1 MRCLHRLR
9 CSVRGFARSAHPP
22 PRHDETT
29 SSRWAPL
36 LRIESREGRR
46 HRLAI
51 ASQFFGRRGRRLPP
65 IHSNRPPPLNLF
77 REGGPRPHPSSSPAV
92 GTPAHPHSV
101 QANRSNEPLA
111 RSWRR
116 CLRLSMP
123 PSAPGAP
130 LPPPGGPMGSP
141 CPRFTRS
148 QLRQRPGLT
157 PPPLG
162 RRVHLRP
169 LWVDCES
176 PPELQPE
183 AQDTQAAASRRRDR
197 RRHTLRR
204 TTFSVSRHTQ
214 SLTHSAPI
222 PSPPHTAT
230 GQFGPRLN
238 RLDRGRQATS
248 SSGRVRLQLELDGLG
263 CQ

>member
-111 RSWRR
+111 RSWRQ

-123 PSAPGAP
+123 PQRTRRPSAAP
-130 LPPPGGPMGSP
+130 RRPHGVTMPSLHALPTQAA
-141 CPRFTRS
+141 TRADPTTFGTS
-148 QLRQRPGLT
+148 CAFA
-157 PPPLG
+157 PPLG
-162 RRVHLRP
+162 RLRVTP
-169 LWVDCES
+169 LNCKMRRRTHK
-176 PPELQPE
+176 PL
-183 AQDTQAAASRRRDR
+183 QAAAATDDDTHYAGRRSRFHETRNHLPTPPPSHPHPTRPQGSSDR
-197 RRHTLRR
+197 
-204 TTFSVSRHTQ
+204 V
-214 SLTHSAPI
+214 
-222 PSPPHTAT
+222 
-230 GQFGPRLN
+230 
-238 RLDRGRQATS
+238 
-248 SSGRVRLQLELDGLG
+248 
-263 CQ
+263 